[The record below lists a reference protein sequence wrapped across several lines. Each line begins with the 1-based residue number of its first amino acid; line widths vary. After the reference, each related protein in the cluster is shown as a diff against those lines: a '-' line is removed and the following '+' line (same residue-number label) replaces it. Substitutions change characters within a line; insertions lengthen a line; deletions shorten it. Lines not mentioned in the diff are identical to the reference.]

1 MLFCVGKRS
10 HTNIHGSSASF
21 CLFITYLRFINL
33 FIMIK
38 DEKLPEDIQEKLKG
52 LPGIAEKDH
61 DVIALFLFGSA
72 VSGNLK
78 PLSDID
84 LAVLLNPE
92 PDKMKLFEK
101 ELEMRSSIFEVLN
114 TESFDLVN
122 LNTAP
127 VRFVHNILSG
137 GKILFCRNKYALADF
152 SEKNTLSYLDF
163 KYYRDEFDSTF
174 NEMLKAK
181 Y

>member
-1 MLFCVGKRS
+1 
-10 HTNIHGSSASF
+10 
-21 CLFITYLRFINL
+21 
-33 FIMIK
+33 MIK
-38 DEKLPEDIQEKLKG
+38 DEKLPGDILEKLEF
-52 LPGIAEKDH
+52 LPGIAEKDN

-72 VSGNLK
+72 VAGSLK

-92 PDKMKLFEK
+92 PDKMKLFDK
-101 ELEMRSSIFEVLN
+101 ELEMRSSISEVLN

-122 LNTAP
+122 LNIAP

-137 GKILFCRNKYALADF
+137 GKLLFCRNKSALADF
-152 SEKNTLSYLDF
+152 SEKNTMRYLDF
-163 KYYRDEFDSTF
+163 KYYRDEFDRTF
-174 NEMLKAK
+174 NVILRAK

>member
-1 MLFCVGKRS
+1 
-10 HTNIHGSSASF
+10 
-21 CLFITYLRFINL
+21 
-33 FIMIK
+33 MIK
-38 DEKLPEDIQEKLKG
+38 DEKLPGDIQDKLKD
-52 LPGIAEKDH
+52 LRAIAEKDH

-92 PDKMKLFEK
+92 PDKMKLFDK
-101 ELEMRSSIFEVLN
+101 EIEIRSSISEVLN

-122 LNTAP
+122 LNIAP
-127 VRFVHNILSG
+127 ARFVHNILSG

-163 KYYRDEFDSTF
+163 KYYRDEFDRTF